1 MISLVKNLICISRLN
16 IHYYPNRRY
25 KSYTTSLKAA
35 IVGKSLI
42 SVGPDIDR
50 ILHFVF
56 MIKCSKFTD
65 NIESGNFTD
74 TFCQNTDKF
83 QNSAGVLL
91 PPLDTPL
98 QVTMKLPIITTS
110 RSKPKAQKFQHLC
123 DDYGNIIWC
132 DNHLREIKR
141 MWMVEEENIF
151 IRGVFRTLS
160 NF

>member
-1 MISLVKNLICISRLN
+1 MISLVKNLKCMSLLN

-50 ILHFVF
+50 FLHFAF
-56 MIKCSKFTD
+56 MIKYSKFTD
-65 NIESGNFTD
+65 KIESGNFTD
-74 TFCQNTDKF
+74 TFCQN
-83 QNSAGVLL
+83 SAGVLL
-91 PPLDTPL
+91 LPLETPL
-98 QVTMKLPIITTS
+98 QVTMKLPIITTN

-123 DDYGNIIWC
+123 DNYGNIIWC
-132 DNHLREIKR
+132 DNHLRKIKR
-141 MWMVEEENIF
+141 MWMVEEDNIF

-160 NF
+160 DF